1 MKCCTFFTRKIDP
14 FCVILLF
21 APRLHA
27 QPAWFDVQQF
37 FNVDWL
43 TGKTLLTYG
52 VVNYESNPSYLLEMH
67 RTDGIY
73 DSGWFE
79 FNCEEF
85 SFLEL
90 EHNIGETLM
99 AVTVRI
105 NATDGD
111 NEGFTFMGGSG
122 LSMTSGTLASY
133 YGGLLFGYNS
143 STVRLWAPSNFT
155 FGGIVNINQGFGN
168 TNLQTSQSADVRVEV
183 SPMVAADFDSGWFE
197 MGKSR
202 AQHDV
207 RHGLGDLTYSIV
219 RVYVR
224 VRSGENEGF
233 IFEGVGA
240 AQNDGSAVD
249 TYGGVVFAYNDQ
261 FVRLYAANSTE
272 HSYRAV

>member
-1 MKCCTFFTRKIDP
+1 MINDLPNTHRYP
-14 FCVILLF
+14 Y
-21 APRLHA
+21 AHA
-27 QPAWFDVQQF
+27 RGAHFDVQQF

-183 SPMVAADFDSGWFE
+183 SPMVDV
-197 MGKSR
+197 SR
-202 AQHDV
+202 ARS
-207 RHGLGDLTYSIV
+207 RHA
-219 RVYVR
+219 
-224 VRSGENEGF
+224 NESDRNL
-233 IFEGVGA
+233 V
-240 AQNDGSAVD
+240 
-249 TYGGVVFAYNDQ
+249 
-261 FVRLYAANSTE
+261 
-272 HSYRAV
+272 

>member
-1 MKCCTFFTRKIDP
+1 
-14 FCVILLF
+14 
-21 APRLHA
+21 
-27 QPAWFDVQQF
+27 
-37 FNVDWL
+37 
-43 TGKTLLTYG
+43 
-52 VVNYESNPSYLLEMH
+52 
-67 RTDGIY
+67 
-73 DSGWFE
+73 
-79 FNCEEF
+79 
-85 SFLEL
+85 
-90 EHNIGETLM
+90 M

-111 NEGFTFMGGSG
+111 NEGFTFMGSSG

-155 FGGIVNINQGFGN
+155 FGGIVNINQGFGSS
-168 TNLQTSQSADVRVEV
+168 NLQTSRSADVRVEV

-233 IFEGVGA
+233 IFEGVEA
-240 AQNDGSAVD
+240 AQTMGVQWTLMGEWYLPTMISLSGPTPPTAVP
-249 TYGGVVFAYNDQ
+249 A
-261 FVRLYAANSTE
+261 RLFMSVE
-272 HSYRAV
+272 RAGRRKVPSD